1 MACRCKFGSFS
12 LHMDTIA
19 LWEPMY
25 FWFRN
30 AQSNPSH
37 ATSENAFLKEIQDV
51 LYSPNPMVKKTTQ
64 LPASCDTLPACMH
77 MCLNLFWI
85 WWQGCEF
92 RMGWM
97 IWWNFVVWH
106 VQYWLALA
114 LKFELAF
121 SFFTWWCYCS
131 GWPSAKKHPIVV
143 RETAH
148 WTKGNGKYA
157 YLRIY
162 GYL

>member
-1 MACRCKFGSFS
+1 MERSNSIFVACCCKFGSFS

-64 LPASCDTLPACMH
+64 LPTSCDTLPACMR
-77 MCLNLFWI
+77 MCSNLFWI
-85 WWQGCEF
+85 WWQGMARLWVQDGLDDLMKLCGLACPILISIGVE
-92 RMGWM
+92 
-97 IWWNFVVWH
+97 VWTGIFIFH
-106 VQYWLALA
+106 LVMLLLWLA
-114 LKFELAF
+114 
-121 SFFTWWCYCS
+121 
-131 GWPSAKKHPIVV
+131 
-143 RETAH
+143 
-148 WTKGNGKYA
+148 
-157 YLRIY
+157 
-162 GYL
+162 